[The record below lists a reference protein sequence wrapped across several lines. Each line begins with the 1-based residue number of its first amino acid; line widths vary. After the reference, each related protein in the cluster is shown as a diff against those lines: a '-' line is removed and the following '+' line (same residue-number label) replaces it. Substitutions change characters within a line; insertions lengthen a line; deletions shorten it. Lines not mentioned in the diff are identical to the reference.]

1 MRMVELLPFR
11 ERSCILESVYIM
23 TVMTMEAN
31 RVLHWSTSWL
41 INLRSGAYPLLLLS
55 VQKEFWN

>member
-1 MRMVELLPFR
+1 MVELLPFR

-31 RVLHWSTSWL
+31 RVCCIGVHH
-41 INLRSGAYPLLLLS
+41 G
-55 VQKEFWN
+55 